1 MAFQENRANQVVC
14 TGISQIVLGFCVFAL
29 SFVLSNRSDDLGKI
43 FETGV
48 TYWGAVPIVV
58 AGSFGIFGGISGK
71 FIATGVFFAASVI
84 SCILGAIIAAC
95 VGITLTARRSAGE
108 CEHVQC
114 PYDTESI
121 LMIALISILILES
134 AISLSGVIESSQLLC
149 CAISNGD
156 QLAIVSLGTPEHVD
170 RKSRLSRK
178 RQSSNQSVYSIDFD
192 AMVGSSSMSP
202 VKDNG
207 FGNGKQLGTVV

>member
-14 TGISQIVLGFCVFAL
+14 TGISQIVLGFGVFAL
-29 SFVLSNRSDDLGKI
+29 TFTLNNRSNDLGKI
-43 FETGV
+43 FDTGV

-58 AGSFGIFGGISGK
+58 AGSLGIFGGISGK
-71 FIATGVFFAASVI
+71 FIVTGLFLAASVI
-84 SCILGAIIAAC
+84 SCILGAIVAAC
-95 VGITLTARRSAGE
+95 VGVALTARRSVGE

-156 QLAIVSLGTPEHVD
+156 QLAIVSLGNSEHAD
-170 RKSRLSRK
+170 RKPRLNRK
-178 RQSSNQSVYSIDFD
+178 RQSTNHDVYSVDFD
-192 AMVGSSSMSP
+192 AIMGSSSTSP

-207 FGNGKQLGTVV
+207 FKNGKQAGTIV